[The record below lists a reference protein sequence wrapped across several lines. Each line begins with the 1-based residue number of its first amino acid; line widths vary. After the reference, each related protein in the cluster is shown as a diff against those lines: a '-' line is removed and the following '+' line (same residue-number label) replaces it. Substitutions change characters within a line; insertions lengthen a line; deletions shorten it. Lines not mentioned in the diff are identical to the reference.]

1 MQILMD
7 LVNKQ
12 QSQIAELVKSKAGQ
26 VSQSLIDEVNDIE
39 RLAHHQSQLMNG
51 LAAGHVNCLVHII
64 YNPGCRNMSK
74 EIRMVSGPPFVA
86 AMHASVS
93 KFQSLD

>member
-7 LVNKQ
+7 IVNKQ

-26 VSQSLIDEVNDIE
+26 VSQSLIDEVNDTE

-51 LAAGHVNCLVHII
+51 LAADHVNCLQLEQVEGLEVLGFMLI
-64 YNPGCRNMSK
+64 
-74 EIRMVSGPPFVA
+74 
-86 AMHASVS
+86 
-93 KFQSLD
+93 LDSYRHVTKHGDGFWWN

>member
-7 LVNKQ
+7 IVNKQ

-26 VSQSLIDEVNDIE
+26 VSQSLIDEVNDTE

-51 LAAGHVNCLVHII
+51 LGANHVNCLQLEQMEGLEVLGFMLI
-64 YNPGCRNMSK
+64 
-74 EIRMVSGPPFVA
+74 
-86 AMHASVS
+86 
-93 KFQSLD
+93 LDPYRHVTKHGDGFWWNRCTP

>member
-7 LVNKQ
+7 IVNKQ

-26 VSQSLIDEVNDIE
+26 VSQSLIDEVNDTE

-51 LAAGHVNCLVHII
+51 LAADHVNCLQLEQMEGLEVLGFMW
-64 YNPGCRNMSK
+64 N
-74 EIRMVSGPPFVA
+74 
-86 AMHASVS
+86 
-93 KFQSLD
+93 